1 MSADL
6 SVGLTCPVCG
16 GSISVG
22 DGEKNIECK
31 YCNSALHIDG
41 DEGVMIAAFKNKVT
55 REQSIEAVRKWW
67 KKGLKSRDLKTNG
80 KIIECY
86 PIYLPFWKIKVRTAG
101 WVCGYE
107 ERRTTDSNG
116 NVRVERI
123 PLERMVLRD
132 VIYSNI
138 ACDPGDLGIRK
149 LHNFHGELTLEDFT
163 MLPTFEAVTS
173 KDDALSS
180 AKKYAIDNGIASA
193 GVPHITFHKVNAII
207 QNISMIYYPIWIIQY
222 EHRERM
228 YLATV
233 DGVTCSILS
242 GRAPGDALF
251 QSLAVTGGAA
261 AGGLVASA
269 SIPIALYSS
278 PELGIFSFI
287 IGIAISA
294 IAYRFF
300 RNGSERVEGDFKSN
314 SKKSSTG
321 LFENLNELSG
331 LMGGMKI

>member
-1 MSADL
+1 M
-6 SVGLTCPVCG
+6 V
-16 GSISVG
+16 
-22 DGEKNIECK
+22 E
-31 YCNSALHIDG
+31 
-41 DEGVMIAAFKNKVT
+41 
-55 REQSIEAVRKWW
+55 
-67 KKGLKSRDLKTNG
+67 KGLKSRDLKTNG

-180 AKKYAIDNGIASA
+180 AKKYAI
-193 GVPHITFHKVNAII
+193 
-207 QNISMIYYPIWIIQY
+207 
-222 EHRERM
+222 E
-228 YLATV
+228 
-233 DGVTCSILS
+233 
-242 GRAPGDALF
+242 
-251 QSLAVTGGAA
+251 
-261 AGGLVASA
+261 
-269 SIPIALYSS
+269 
-278 PELGIFSFI
+278 
-287 IGIAISA
+287 
-294 IAYRFF
+294 
-300 RNGSERVEGDFKSN
+300 
-314 SKKSSTG
+314 
-321 LFENLNELSG
+321 
-331 LMGGMKI
+331 